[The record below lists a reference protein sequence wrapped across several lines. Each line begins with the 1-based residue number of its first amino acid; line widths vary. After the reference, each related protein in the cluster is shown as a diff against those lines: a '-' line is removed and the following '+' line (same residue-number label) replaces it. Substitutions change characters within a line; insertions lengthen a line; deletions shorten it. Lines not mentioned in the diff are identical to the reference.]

1 MSPQVEK
8 WRARGQTES
17 KSDKGG
23 EPLHHRGSLNCNLIT
38 ASKNEIFSELEPL
51 DRGGGLGGAGDGDGG
66 SNGGNV
72 VMWVFPFQRLW
83 RRISS

>member
-23 EPLHHRGSLNCNLIT
+23 EPLHHRIAST
-38 ASKNEIFSELEPL
+38 ATLSQHPKMRFLAS
-51 DRGGGLGGAGDGDGG
+51 
-66 SNGGNV
+66 
-72 VMWVFPFQRLW
+72 
-83 RRISS
+83 

>member
-38 ASKNEIFSELEPL
+38 GPPDLTQIRLKPHETLPIPNSLASHH
-51 DRGGGLGGAGDGDGG
+51 G
-66 SNGGNV
+66 
-72 VMWVFPFQRLW
+72 
-83 RRISS
+83 